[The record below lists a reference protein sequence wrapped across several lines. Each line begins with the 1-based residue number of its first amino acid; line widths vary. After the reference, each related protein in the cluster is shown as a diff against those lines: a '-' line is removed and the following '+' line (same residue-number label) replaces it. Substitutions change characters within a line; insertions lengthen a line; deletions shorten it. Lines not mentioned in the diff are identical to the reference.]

1 MSVVADQ
8 LREYI
13 KNDVIEPGSIT
24 QLTNDTQLWDEELI
38 DSMGIMMLI
47 AHIESEYDV
56 DVEVEDVDV
65 ENFKSVSKIAA
76 LVERKQA

>member
-13 KNDVIEPGSIT
+13 KSDVIEPGSIT
-24 QLTNDTQLWDEELI
+24 KLTNDTQLWDEELI

>member
-13 KNDVIEPGSIT
+13 ENDVIEPGSVT
-24 QLTNDTQLWDEELI
+24 QLTNETQLWDEELI
-38 DSMGIMMLI
+38 DSMGIMMLM

-65 ENFKSVSKIAA
+65 ENFKSGNKIAA

>member
-13 KNDVIEPGSIT
+13 ENDVIEPGSVT
-24 QLTNDTQLWDEELI
+24 QLTNETQLWDEELI

-65 ENFKSVSKIAA
+65 ENFKSVNKIAA
-76 LVERKQA
+76 LVERRQA